1 MCHQDQGSQ
10 YTSYEYV
17 NMVLKSNMRLSYSTP
32 GTPTDNPGQE
42 SFFGRL
48 KNECQDDFNEAK
60 NFRQLEKIIKNRVK
74 YYNKKRLHRSL
85 GCISPW
91 RFTKQFI

>member
-1 MCHQDQGSQ
+1 
-10 YTSYEYV
+10 
-17 NMVLKSNMRLSYSTP
+17 MRLSYSTP

-48 KNECQDDFNEAK
+48 KDECQDDFNEAK
-60 NFRQLEKIIKNRVK
+60 DFRKLEKIIKKRIK

-85 GCISPW
+85 ECKTPW